1 MSKLTTTSE
10 HKCQHIYWYL
20 HTFYL
25 MSVHWK
31 HFSYFQF
38 IACILH
44 FALWF
49 VHNPL
54 LYNYSNIINVYMPKC
69 SLDIAIS
76 SALLSIKSINFCT
89 TNICIFCILCTDFD
103 IYWKFSEYRTQQIR
117 ILYQTRYLPWHIHLL
132 SQCRGTKIVQSK
144 IENIRVTILCVRLL
158 CMMLW
163 NPYE

>member
-76 SALLSIKSINFCT
+76 SALLSIKSIIFVLQIFAFFVYCAQILIYIENSPNTELNKFVY
-89 TNICIFCILCTDFD
+89 CIKLD
-103 IYWKFSEYRTQQIR
+103 IYHGIFICYHSVEVLKLF
-117 ILYQTRYLPWHIHLL
+117 
-132 SQCRGTKIVQSK
+132 KAK
-144 IENIRVTILCVRLL
+144 
-158 CMMLW
+158 
-163 NPYE
+163 